1 MTAIYCYRTVDLDLR
16 LVRYAVVLAD
26 ELHFARAAD
35 RLMIAQQ
42 TLSAQIS
49 GLENR
54 LGIALFVRDRRHVE
68 LTPQGEL
75 FVRRGRALLAES
87 QDLLTEL
94 SKSIPPL
101 RLDVITEGLTSG
113 VVARELRPRLTD
125 VTLEV
130 VQGQGFAATVTAVA
144 EGRVDLAF
152 GRVHGM
158 GRPLPGNL
166 RHQLVRWEPLG
177 VVLPAGHPLAKWERV
192 PMNELAEYPLVLH
205 TAAEATEWEAWNEEL
220 AAEFGLTFGWRLHGH
235 GRGAANAAVLSYQA
249 PSLGPLEAPVPEGVV
264 VRPVIDPVPLYPFSV
279 IWRSGRASLPLRRA
293 VAAIHEIAEEHG
305 WLVPPETPWWMP
317 ADERL

>member
-1 MTAIYCYRTVDLDLR
+1 MTAIYCYGTVDLDLR

-49 GLENR
+49 SLETR
-54 LGIALFVRDRRHVE
+54 LGVALFVRDRRHVE

-94 SKSIPPL
+94 CESAPSL

-113 VVARELRPRLTD
+113 IVAKELRPRLTD

-130 VQGQGFAATVTAVA
+130 IQGQGFAATLTGVA

-152 GRVHGM
+152 GRVHGT
-158 GRPLPGNL
+158 GRPLPSNL
-166 RHQLVRWEPLG
+166 RHELVRWEPVG
-177 VVLPAGHPLAKWERV
+177 VVLPDGHPLVKRARV
-192 PMNELAEYPLVLH
+192 PMDELAGYPLVLH
-205 TAAEATEWEAWNEEL
+205 TAEEATEWEAWNVEL
-220 AAEFGLTFGWRLHGH
+220 AAAFGLTFGWRLHGH
-235 GRGAANAAVLSYQA
+235 GRGAANAAVLAYQA
-249 PSLGPLEAPVPEGVV
+249 PSFGPLEAPVPEGVV
-264 VRPVIDPVPLYPFSV
+264 VRPVIAPVPLYPFSV
-279 IWRSGRASLPLRRA
+279 IWRSGRTSLALRRA
-293 VAAIHEIAEEHG
+293 VTAIHEIADEHG
-305 WLVPPETPWWMP
+305 WLVPPKTDWWLP
-317 ADERL
+317 ADERP